1 MTGSGSAVL
10 EKAVGRFEA
19 ELRAVNHRFL
29 KTTVRTAGGLPPLDG
44 VIEKRVKERV
54 HRGHVT
60 VHVRLSSNDAA
71 PGVQVDTGVF
81 TAVAQRL
88 HELARDEKLGP
99 PTVSDVIRF
108 PGVVADATVN
118 QDPEALSEGALEAL
132 DLALEAFQAAR
143 EREGRA
149 MVEEMGRLLGSIRT
163 TLVAAT
169 TRAAELPDAYRERL
183 QGRIR
188 ELLDGT
194 GVDPDP
200 AQIVREA
207 ASLAD
212 RSDVREEIARLE
224 AHLEHAQEVIDE
236 GGPIGRR
243 LDFLVQEMHREVNT
257 IGSKAGDLAMA
268 RDVVEMKSDV
278 ERLREQVQNLE

>member
-1 MTGSGSAVL
+1 MTGSGSAAL
-10 EKAVGRFEA
+10 EQAAGRFEA
-19 ELRAVNHRFL
+19 EVRAVNHRFL

-44 VIEKRVKERV
+44 AIEKKIKECV

-60 VHVRLSSNDAA
+60 VHVRLSSNEAT
-71 PGVQVDTGVF
+71 PGVHVDPAAF

-88 HELARDEKLGP
+88 HELARDEKLAA
-99 PTVSDVIRF
+99 PTLADIMRL
-108 PGVVADATVN
+108 PGVVADAAADR
-118 QDPEALSEGALEAL
+118 DPETLSAGALEAL
-132 DLALEAFQAAR
+132 DQAVNAFQTAR

-149 MVEEMGRLLGSIRT
+149 MVAEMERLLASIRT
-163 TLVAAT
+163 TLEAAT
-169 TRAAELPDAYRERL
+169 ARAAELPDAYRVRL
-183 QGRIR
+183 EGRIR
-188 ELLDGT
+188 ELLEGT

-207 ASLAD
+207 ATLAD